1 LGLKCSFSIC
11 SAVIGRSS
19 GTKGRLESSRSGP
32 ARLTKYDVLILDD
45 FALRPYSHEEGVL
58 LVDLIEDRYRKGVHI
73 IISQVDM
80 MGWKT
85 LFEDPVVADA
95 LVDRP
100 RNPSE
105 TILLTGGSYRAR
117 L

>member
-1 LGLKCSFSIC
+1 MEEAAAERAAGKFQ
-11 SAVIGRSS
+11 
-19 GTKGRLESSRSGP
+19 KWSRK
-32 ARLTKYDVLILDD
+32 TQKYDVLILDD

-73 IISQVDM
+73 ISSQVDM

-95 LVDRP
+95 LVDRLK
-100 RNPSE
+100 NPSE
-105 TILLTGGSYRAR
+105 TVILTGGSYRAK